1 MKRFIFKFWGG
12 PLDGTSVAGEL
23 TKHADVRR
31 YYALTHHGRVGQRF
45 RTASEY
51 AVNVLVEEQLQDEAP
66 HKFQQHV
73 YEVVQR
79 IDNAG
84 VVLIRVEYVPPQGEA
99 RQ

>member
-1 MKRFIFKFWGG
+1 MKRIIFKFWGG

-23 TKHADVRR
+23 KKHAEVRR

-51 AVNVLVEEQLQDEAP
+51 AVNLLIDEHLHETAP
-66 HKFQQHV
+66 HNFQQHV
-73 YEVVQR
+73 YEVVER

-84 VVLIRVEYVPPQGEA
+84 VVLIRVEYVPPA
-99 RQ
+99 PA

>member
-23 TKHADVRR
+23 GKHAEVRR

-51 AVNVLVEEQLQDEAP
+51 AVNVLVDEQLQETTE

-84 VVLIRVEYVPPQGEA
+84 VVLIRIEYVQPSA
-99 RQ
+99 

>member
-12 PLDGTSVAGEL
+12 PLDGTSVSGEL
-23 TKHADVRR
+23 KKHTEVRR

-51 AVNVLVEEQLQDEAP
+51 AVNLLIDEHTAEGTP
-66 HKFQQHV
+66 HNFQQHV
-73 YEVVQR
+73 YEVVER

-84 VVLIRVEYVPPQGEA
+84 VVLIRVEYVPPPPA
-99 RQ
+99 

>member
-23 TKHADVRR
+23 PKHAEVRR

-51 AVNVLVEEQLQDEAP
+51 AVNVLVDEHMQEPAP

-79 IDNAG
+79 IDNAA
-84 VVLIRVEYVPPQGEA
+84 VVLIRVEYVQPSSP
-99 RQ
+99 

>member
-1 MKRFIFKFWGG
+1 MKRFIFKFSGG
-12 PLDGTSVAGEL
+12 PLDGTSVSGEL
-23 TKHADVRR
+23 ARHAEVRR

-51 AVNVLVEEQLQDEAP
+51 AVNVLVEEQLQDSVL

-79 IDNAG
+79 IDNGG
-84 VVLIRVEYVPPQGEA
+84 VILIQVEYVQPHA
-99 RQ
+99 S

>member
-1 MKRFIFKFWGG
+1 MKRIIFKFWGG

-23 TKHADVRR
+23 SKHAEVRR

-51 AVNVLVEEQLQDEAP
+51 AVNLLIDEHLQETTP
-66 HKFQQHV
+66 HNFQQHV
-73 YEVVQR
+73 YEVVER

-84 VVLIRVEYVPPQGEA
+84 VVLIRVEYVPPA
-99 RQ
+99 PA